1 MVSPRGMYYDA
12 FLFLLKIIGKVGDIM
27 LETNT
32 DRFWWMIGALSV
44 GGAAF
49 AVLKLKYPDLLDK
62 GLDYLLGSFPNIAG
76 LVSGFF
82 HLFS

>member
-1 MVSPRGMYYDA
+1 
-12 FLFLLKIIGKVGDIM
+12 M

-44 GGAAF
+44 GGAVF
-49 AVLKLKYPDLLDK
+49 AVLKLKYPELLDK
-62 GLDYLLGSFPNIAG
+62 GIDYLLGSFPNIAG
-76 LVSGFF
+76 FTSVFL

>member
-1 MVSPRGMYYDA
+1 
-12 FLFLLKIIGKVGDIM
+12 M

-62 GLDYLLGSFPNIAG
+62 GIDYLFGSFPNI
-76 LVSGFF
+76 SGFASSF
-82 HLFS
+82 LNLFS